1 MDSRGDE
8 GQAVTWCQ
16 SQDQNEV
23 PSVLDQVALSFFCEL
38 EGCKE
43 EFEKGC

>member
-1 MDSRGDE
+1 MDSHGDE

-23 PSVLDQVALSFFCEL
+23 PSVLDQAALSFFCEL